1 MAHLALPSTS
11 PVILR
16 DEHRDAPRL
25 PPVPDVLT
33 MPAPLYAPFW
43 HYGSFND
50 NAAHGTN
57 LVFGNNFC
65 VNDKIT
71 NLACGNFFG
80 FTQDATVSMLFHY
93 PLDTFA
99 ICSQLNRRTHSCL
112 GGLRRQAIR
121 LRISE
126 PSLALWQP
134 GPTGP
139 GSPRAGALPR

>member
-1 MAHLALPSTS
+1 MHRFGTTEASTTTLRMAG
-11 PVILR
+11 VWQQFLR
-16 DEHRDAPRL
+16 ELQDHK
-25 PPVPDVLT
+25 
-33 MPAPLYAPFW
+33 F
-43 HYGSFND
+43 S
-50 NAAHGTN
+50 AH
-57 LVFGNNFC
+57 
-65 VNDKIT
+65 
-71 NLACGNFFG
+71 NFFG
-80 FTQDATVSMLFHY
+80 FTQDATVSTLFHY
-93 PLDTFA
+93 PPDTFA